1 MKKAFN
7 PKKSIQ
13 AKLFLNFIIPF
24 LVLGALVF
32 IFIRLLTGYILEEH
46 VLPQFEQLLKING
59 ENLADTIDGDLVNE
73 IIMNDDK
80 SNGELTAK
88 LDQFIEGKNRIEY
101 VYVLTEKGGK
111 DYIVGLND
119 SPDTMVESPFTN
131 DQAKAFTNH
140 ESILSPIYSDKWGTH
155 KSYFVPMENSDAIIG
170 IDMSAQFIS
179 DLKKNITIF
188 QSIFIGVSILLGA
201 ILSYIFGR
209 GLNKNIQQ
217 LLSSMTKVTNG
228 DLTESINSERK
239 DEIGLLA
246 NRYEEMRTVL
256 RKVIHHV
263 QENSNQITDT
273 SAILVTAF
281 DELADA
287 SNQIA
292 IGTGEEANASESRS
306 VHIEEISNKTTLMSE
321 KISTVNNQTKEINQF
336 TRNTGKIAK
345 EGTGKIQQITEQMNK
360 IKNNGETN
368 SNKLTLLGGKISQIN
383 RDIELIKDVADQTNL
398 LSLNA
403 SIEAARAGEA
413 GKGFSIVAQE
423 VQKLASLTDN
433 NVKTINAVLK
443 EINEQTSE
451 MVNAHNEINLDI
463 RDGVELISTSGD
475 LFQQIFQAVNSLT
488 EQVNT
493 MVTDVE
499 DISGASKKTV
509 ESIHEIAAISEEGV
523 ATIQEISAASQQ
535 QSTTVNMLKE
545 RNDELKSMADSLK
558 DLVKSYKLS

>member
-1 MKKAFN
+1 MKKSFN

-13 AKLFLNFIIPF
+13 AKLFINFIIPF

-32 IFIRLLTGYILEEH
+32 IFIRLLTGYIMDEH

-59 ENLADTIDGDLVNE
+59 ENLAHNLDGDMVNE

-80 SNGELTAK
+80 NNGEITRV
-88 LDQFIEGKNRIEY
+88 LDQFIEGKNGIEY
-101 VYVLTEKGGK
+101 VYVLTEKDGK
-111 DYIVGLND
+111 EYIVGLND
-119 SPDTMVESPFTN
+119 SPDTMIESPFTP
-131 DQAKAFTNH
+131 DQAKAFSNK
-140 ESILSPIYSDKWGTH
+140 ESILSPIYTDKWGTH

-179 DLKKNITIF
+179 QLKKNITIF
-188 QSIFIGVSILLGA
+188 QTIFIVVSILLGG
-201 ILSYIFGR
+201 ILSYVFGR

-217 LLSSMTKVTNG
+217 LLSSMNKVGKG
-228 DLTESINSERK
+228 DLTESIHSDRE
-239 DEIGLLA
+239 DELGLLA
-246 NRYEEMRTVL
+246 TRYEEMRTGL
-256 RKVIHHV
+256 REVIHHV
-263 QENSNQITDT
+263 QENSNQINDT
-273 SAILVTAF
+273 SAVLVTAF
-281 DELADA
+281 DELSDA

-292 IGTGEEANASESRS
+292 IGTGEEAHASENRS
-306 VHIEEISNKTTLMSE
+306 MHIDEISNKTTLMSN
-321 KISTVNNQTKEINQF
+321 KIALVNNQTKEIDQF
-336 TRNTGKIAK
+336 TKNTGKIAE

-360 IKNNGETN
+360 IKTNGETN
-368 SNKLTLLGGKISQIN
+368 SSKLTLLEGKISQIN
-383 RDIELIKDVADQTNL
+383 RDIEFIKDVADQTNL

-423 VQKLASLTDN
+423 VQKLANLTDN

-451 MVNAHNEINLDI
+451 MVKANHEINTDI
-463 RDGVELISTSGD
+463 NDGVQLISTSGE
-475 LFQQIFQAVNSLT
+475 LFQQIFHSVNSLT
-488 EQVNT
+488 EQVNA

-499 DISGASKKTV
+499 DISDASKKTV
-509 ESIHEIAAISEEGV
+509 ESIHEVAAISEEGV

-545 RNDELKSMADSLK
+545 RNDKLKAMALSLN
-558 DLVKSYKLS
+558 DLVRNYKL